1 MKSLLSSFIFI
12 FCLVLRFTPVFAQ
25 QPCAYS
31 LSGRVVTASGEVAV
45 GASVLLAGTNT
56 GQQADID
63 GKFSFSGLCAG
74 HHVIQVK
81 LLGYADQSVRI
92 TLPQSAS
99 LVVTLAS
106 DDKVL
111 DEIVVQE
118 HLSHTETATT
128 FQSLEGRALDETRGK
143 SLGETLQSVA
153 GVSTIQTGPSI
164 FKPVINGLHS
174 QRILILNN
182 GIRQEG
188 QQWGADHA
196 PEIDPFIASN
206 IVVIKDAGA
215 IKYGTDALGG
225 VVVVNPPD
233 LPAEPGLG
241 GELTMIGQS
250 NGRSGTIS
258 GYLQG
263 GSNLL
268 KGFGWRVQGTGK
280 KSGDFKSA
288 DYVLSNTGFHE
299 LNFSAATGYH
309 RNDLGIEL
317 FFSHFQT
324 TLGILRGSTTESL
337 EDLEYALQREP
348 PQYTKAFTYS
358 IQNPKQEVSHDLLK
372 LNIHKHVGSNN
383 YRLQYG
389 FQANARKEFDVRR
402 GDLNALP
409 SIDLKLYTHTLDAE
423 WEHTGSRLV
432 QTVGINGMMQDN
444 SNIAGTKRI
453 PFIPNFNNLSAG
465 VFLVE
470 KLTLETWTLDAG
482 VRYDYR
488 HYDVSGFDYKNA
500 PYKGTLDFHNATFT
514 AGATHRFSKA
524 AQFITSLGST
534 WRPPHVA
541 ELYSFGRHQSAGA
554 VEYGLLLDE
563 NTTEVRNIHDV
574 NFKNEQALKWVNTYR
589 YQKDKIAVDVTGYYN
604 YIFNYI
610 YLKPEGI
617 TETFTGFTPYL
628 RYRQTD
634 ASFLG
639 ADIATSYALLSVL
652 KLDAKASLLRVTDER
667 HRDDYLVFIPAN
679 RYELGARYE
688 LASPGKLR
696 NFYIEPRVRYIDKQR
711 RAPMS
716 LSPEQLQTL
725 AEDGQ
730 SLPDFD
736 FAPAPDAY
744 FLLSMFAGVRV
755 PFEHS
760 SLDLRA
766 GVTNA
771 LNEKYRDYSNR
782 MRYYADEVGRN
793 FTVAVRYAF

>member
-1 MKSLLSSFIFI
+1 MKSFLLSFVFLL
-12 FCLVLRFTPVFAQ
+12 CLAFQSTPVFAQ
-25 QPCAYS
+25 QPCTYT
-31 LSGRVVTASGEVAV
+31 LTGRVVTASGEVAV

-56 GQQADID
+56 GQQADLQ
-63 GKFSFSGLCAG
+63 GRFSFSGLCAG
-74 HHVIQVK
+74 HHVIQIK
-81 LLGYADQSVRI
+81 LLGYSDQSVRI
-92 TLPQSAS
+92 TLPQSTAV
-99 LVVTLAS
+99 VVTLAS

-111 DEIVVQE
+111 EEIVVQE
-118 HLSHTETATT
+118 HVSHTETANN

-263 GSNLL
+263 GSNRI

-288 DYVLSNTGFHE
+288 DYILSNTGFHE

-309 RNDLGIEL
+309 KNDLGIEL
-317 FFSHFQT
+317 FYSHFQT
-324 TLGILRGSTTESL
+324 TLGVLRGSTTESA
-337 EDLEYALQREP
+337 EDLENALEREP
-348 PQYTKAFTYS
+348 PQYTKSFTYS
-358 IQNPKQEVSHDLLK
+358 IQNPRQEVSHDLLK
-372 LNIHKHVGSNN
+372 LNIHKHVGLNN

-389 FQANARKEFDVRR
+389 FQSNARKEFDVRR
-402 GDLNALP
+402 GDLNSLP
-409 SIDLKLYTHTLDAE
+409 SINLRLYTHTLDAE
-423 WEHTGSRLV
+423 WEHTGSQLI
-432 QTVGINGMMQDN
+432 QTIGLNGIMQDN
-444 SNIAGTKRI
+444 NNIAGTKRI

-470 KLTLETWTLDAG
+470 KLTLETWTIDG
-482 VRYDYR
+482 GIRYDYR

-500 PYKGTLDFHNATFT
+500 PYRGKLDFHNATFT
-514 AGATHRFSKA
+514 LGATHHFSKA
-524 AQFITSLGST
+524 AQFITSVGST

-563 NTTEVRNIHDV
+563 NTTEVRNIRDV

-589 YQKDKIAVDVTGYYN
+589 YEQDKLAFEVTGYYN

-610 YLKPEGI
+610 YLKPGGV
-617 TETFTGFTPYL
+617 TETFTGYTPYF
-628 RYRQTD
+628 RYSQTD

-639 ADIATSYALLSVL
+639 ADITTSYSVLPVL
-652 KLDAKASLLRVTDER
+652 KLDARASILRVTDRR
-667 HRDDYLVFIPAN
+667 HPDDYIVFIPSN
-679 RYELGARYE
+679 RYEVGARYE
-688 LASPGKLR
+688 LPTIGHLKR
-696 NFYIEPRVRYIDKQR
+696 FYIEPRLKYTDKQR
-711 RAPMS
+711 RAPQA
-716 LSPEQLQTL
+716 LSVAQLQQM
-725 AEDGQ
+725 ADDGTT
-730 SLPDFD
+730 LPDFD
-736 FAPAPDAY
+736 FAAAPSSY
-744 FLLSMFAGVRV
+744 FLLSMFAGIKV

-782 MRYYADEVGRN
+782 MRYYADDVGRN
-793 FTVAVRYAF
+793 FTVAVKYAF